1 MKKYDLNSNHKFINF
16 KTFNNELENTI
27 AIMTRKINIKIVD
40 ELIISLEDRIDN
52 ENNNEIYHNNDEVEW
67 VLDNEKINSDESE
80 EFSEESLIDEKE
92 QRKILWQFII
102 RI

>member
-80 EFSEESLIDEKE
+80 ESLIDEKE